1 MIWDD
6 LQNRCIGELM
16 FKSEVHAVKLRRDR
30 IVVVLLTKV
39 YVYRFKDLVILDQ
52 KQTIGMSQI
61 RISDLETTSRVSHSA
76 NPKGLIS
83 LCADPSNNIMAIPGL
98 QKGWIHIEL
107 YNISKATLIKVYIL
121 ISSFNSQ

>member
-39 YVYRFKDLVILDQ
+39 YVYRFKDLQLIDQ
-52 KQTIGMSQI
+52 KQTI
-61 RISDLETTSRVSHSA
+61 A
-76 NPKGLIS
+76 NPKGIYVINDLIEHFIQ
-83 LCADPSNNIMAIPGL
+83 LKFDL
-98 QKGWIHIEL
+98 L
-107 YNISKATLIKVYIL
+107 LT
-121 ISSFNSQ
+121 